1 MGACLYINYIK
12 RGLKGGRMAV
22 GIPVVIPVGTRMATT
37 VVLLFAYFR
46 TVVTNIRRKP

>member
-12 RGLKGGRMAV
+12 RGLKGGRMA
-22 GIPVVIPVGTRMATT
+22 VVIPVGTRMATT

-46 TVVTNIRRKP
+46 TVATNVRRKP